1 MTEKIQ
7 ETEIKKT
14 RLRLSERLKLVA
26 SFVPE
31 GSRIADIGTD
41 HGYVPIYLAEIGK
54 IKSALAMDVRKGP
67 LARADEHIEEYR
79 HDVGDAAISIETRL
93 SNGLEKLQAKE
104 ADTVIIAGMGGELML
119 RILRDG
125 AHMYDSVKH
134 YVLSPQSE
142 LSAFRHGLEKLGI
155 SILEEQMLMDEGKYY
170 VILHAAPGSM
180 HYEQEYE
187 YRYGSDL
194 IRKQDPV
201 LREFLERE
209 LAQGEELLAHLSLT
223 QTEGA
228 QKRAESLRQELNET
242 KEAYHALQGTD

>member
-1 MTEKIQ
+1 M
-7 ETEIKKT
+7 
-14 RLRLSERLKLVA
+14 RLSDRL
-26 SFVPE
+26 E
-31 GSRIADIGTD
+31 RIAAKAAEVTEGYVADVGTD
-41 HGYVPIYLAEIGK
+41 HGFVPIRLMETGTVRHVV
-54 IKSALAMDVRKGP
+54 AMDVRKGP
-67 LARADEHIEEYR
+67 LSRAAEHVREYHMEDR
-79 HDVGDAAISIETRL
+79 IETRL
-93 SNGLEKLQAKE
+93 SDGLQELKAGE

-125 AHMYDSVKH
+125 AHMYRSVKH

-170 VILHAAPGSM
+170 VILHAAPGFM